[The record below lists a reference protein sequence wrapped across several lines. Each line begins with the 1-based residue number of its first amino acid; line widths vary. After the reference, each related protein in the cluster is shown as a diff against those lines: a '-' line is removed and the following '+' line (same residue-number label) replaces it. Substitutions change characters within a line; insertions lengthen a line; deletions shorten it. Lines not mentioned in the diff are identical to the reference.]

1 MRALLAIVLASLA
14 ACSGSTH
21 ASTTPISNSG
31 GAPTGAHEL
40 LASIERTA
48 CFGWCPIYKLT
59 VYRDGAVEYEG
70 EDYVKVKGKANG
82 RLAPEELTA
91 LDDLFQK
98 AGYLA
103 MHDKY
108 TDYSV
113 TDMPSV
119 NTSYS
124 AGGQIKKIEHYLGDD
139 HAPKELG
146 TVEEGIDRIVH
157 VEQWIGTEDE
167 RDKLSHHGAP

>member
-1 MRALLAIVLASLA
+1 MRALFALAFVALV
-14 ACSGSTH
+14 ACAGSH
-21 ASTTPISNSG
+21 PAPPPISNTG
-31 GAPTGAHEL
+31 GTPTGGHEL

-59 VYRDGAVEYEG
+59 VFRDGSVLYEG
-70 EDYVKVKGKANG
+70 EDYVKIKGKATG
-82 RLAPEELTA
+82 QLAPEQVSA

-98 AGYLA
+98 NGYLA
-103 MHDKY
+103 LHDKY

-124 AGGQIKKIEHYLGDD
+124 SGGKTKKIEHYLGDE

-146 TVEEGIDRIVH
+146 AVEDGIDKIVH

-167 RDKLSHHGAP
+167 RDKLAHHGGAP

>member
-1 MRALLAIVLASLA
+1 MRALLAFAFVSLA
-14 ACSGSTH
+14 ACGGSH
-21 ASTTPISNSG
+21 PAPPPISNSG
-31 GAPTGAHEL
+31 GTPGGGHEP

-59 VYRDGAVEYEG
+59 VYRDGSIEYEG
-70 EDYVKVKGKANG
+70 EDYVKIKGKATG
-82 RLAPEELTA
+82 RIGADQLSA

-98 AGYLA
+98 NGYLA
-103 MHDKY
+103 LHDKY

-124 AGGQIKKIEHYLGDD
+124 SGGQTKRIEHYLGDE

-146 TVEEGIDRIVH
+146 AVEEGIDRIVH

-167 RDKLSHHGAP
+167 REKLSRHGGP